1 MTSVMPF
8 PVVWFFRGRQSAR
21 AWKQG
26 EPDRFVP
33 QLGQALKDG
42 FFQNSEKGPLIPAIF
57 MGHPEEQEEN
67 SVEQEKFSFSGDIQE
82 SNYFEHSKPGK
93 LQILRKN

>member
-1 MTSVMPF
+1 MLSGTIRPGHEKAISYVRGNGVTSVMPF
-8 PVVWFFRGRQSAR
+8 SVVWFFRGRQSAR

-33 QLGQALKDG
+33 QLGQVLKDG

-57 MGHPEEQEEN
+57 MGV
-67 SVEQEKFSFSGDIQE
+67 SRRTR
-82 SNYFEHSKPGK
+82 
-93 LQILRKN
+93 RKQHDARKIFLFW